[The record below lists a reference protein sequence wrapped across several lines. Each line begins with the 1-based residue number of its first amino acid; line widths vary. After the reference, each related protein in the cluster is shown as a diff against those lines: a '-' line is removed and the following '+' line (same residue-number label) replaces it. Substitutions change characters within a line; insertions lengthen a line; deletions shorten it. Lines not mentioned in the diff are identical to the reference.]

1 MIAYLYAYGK
11 QKSLHYGTALIA
23 KDLLSVRCELET
35 LSAYQG
41 HQQGERSFRHGYLA
55 NGMEYFSFAYALPN
69 GGSTD
74 QRGQVEVYTLVL
86 QKNSK
91 FSLTSTS
98 LSDLYALQRVNFTDL
113 VNREISEID
122 LDDILKQSTS
132 AAPLPDPSEALVQ
145 AILATLLYQGAKGGT
160 PYLLALC
167 QPEELLSAIAA
178 LPDWLRDTVTFNTDV
193 QSLADEPLGT
203 INTWSKAAWQKAERS
218 NFHGTSYYETRF
230 LYPGENGVT
239 FSANG
244 VEILAKR
251 FLRMPR
257 KIQEQTAE
265 QAKYDLHSLYRLLRR
280 QEQEDEN
287 ILLAKPTQ
295 RKRKQCSRHIIGPV
309 LLSSLLFLAGLIL
322 LIIAAFW
329 LPNSSSCFLRLQ
341 ITEDTVLFSS
351 AVLLGYALS
360 WGSTQLLP
368 ARIWL
373 SFFHTITGFRI
384 PLSLPGTY
392 IIILLLLYFA
402 GQSQTTFSYV
412 DGVCSLHLWLGGS
425 PDRLLCGNL
434 IGMILWV
441 VKQLREVQKGEQD
454 DS

>member
-23 KDLLSVRCELET
+23 KDLLPVRCELER

-74 QRGQVEVYTLVL
+74 QRRQVEVYTLVL

-218 NFHGTSYYETRF
+218 NFHGTSYNEARF

-287 ILLAKPTQ
+287 ILSAKPTQ

-309 LLSSLLFLAGLIL
+309 LLSSLLFLA
-322 LIIAAFW
+322 
-329 LPNSSSCFLRLQ
+329 
-341 ITEDTVLFSS
+341 T
-351 AVLLGYALS
+351 
-360 WGSTQLLP
+360 
-368 ARIWL
+368 
-373 SFFHTITGFRI
+373 
-384 PLSLPGTY
+384 
-392 IIILLLLYFA
+392 
-402 GQSQTTFSYV
+402 
-412 DGVCSLHLWLGGS
+412 
-425 PDRLLCGNL
+425 
-434 IGMILWV
+434 
-441 VKQLREVQKGEQD
+441 K
-454 DS
+454 

>member
-23 KDLLSVRCELET
+23 KDLLPVRCELER

-41 HQQGERSFRHGYLA
+41 HQQGERSFRHGYLD

-69 GGSTD
+69 GGITD

-132 AAPLPDPSEALVQ
+132 AAPLPDPPEALVQ

-287 ILLAKPTQ
+287 MLSAKPTQ

-309 LLSSLLFLAGLIL
+309 LL
-322 LIIAAFW
+322 IACCFW
-329 LPNSSSCFLRLQ
+329 L
-341 ITEDTVLFSS
+341 
-351 AVLLGYALS
+351 AL
-360 WGSTQLLP
+360 
-368 ARIWL
+368 
-373 SFFHTITGFRI
+373 
-384 PLSLPGTY
+384 Y
-392 IIILLLLYFA
+392 
-402 GQSQTTFSYV
+402 
-412 DGVCSLHLWLGGS
+412 C
-425 PDRLLCGNL
+425 
-434 IGMILWV
+434 
-441 VKQLREVQKGEQD
+441 
-454 DS
+454 

>member
-1 MIAYLYAYGK
+1 
-11 QKSLHYGTALIA
+11 
-23 KDLLSVRCELET
+23 
-35 LSAYQG
+35 
-41 HQQGERSFRHGYLA
+41 
-55 NGMEYFSFAYALPN
+55 MEYFSFAYALPN

-132 AAPLPDPSEALVQ
+132 VAPLPDPPEALVQ

-218 NFHGTSYYETRF
+218 NFHGTSYYETCF

-287 ILLAKPTQ
+287 ILSAKPTQ

-309 LLSSLLFLAGLIL
+309 LLSSLLFWLA
-322 LIIAAFW
+322 
-329 LPNSSSCFLRLQ
+329 
-341 ITEDTVLFSS
+341 
-351 AVLLGYALS
+351 
-360 WGSTQLLP
+360 
-368 ARIWL
+368 
-373 SFFHTITGFRI
+373 
-384 PLSLPGTY
+384 
-392 IIILLLLYFA
+392 LY
-402 GQSQTTFSYV
+402 S
-412 DGVCSLHLWLGGS
+412 
-425 PDRLLCGNL
+425 
-434 IGMILWV
+434 
-441 VKQLREVQKGEQD
+441 
-454 DS
+454 